1 MSTHRAPT
9 DPPPSDPAQPSDPA
23 PSRIEPETDA
33 TEMISVQARGGLPVA
48 ATPGLP
54 GHPDPWETP
63 GSPGH
68 PEPQV
73 SGYGERLNRLRA
85 GVLGA
90 NDGII
95 SVAAT
100 VVGVAGATAD
110 RGAIALVAA
119 AALSAGAL
127 SMALGEYVS
136 VSSQSDS
143 QNALIEKERAE
154 LEHMPEAELAE
165 LAGLL
170 EEKGLSRATAMA
182 AAVEMTRDDALRA
195 HLDVELGIAEEDIP
209 SPVGAA
215 VSSGLAFTIGALLP
229 VLAILLPPAGL
240 AVPATFVAVLF
251 ALALTGWLGA
261 RLGGSPH
268 RLRAAARLVLGG
280 ALALAATFLIGRLI
294 GG

>member
-1 MSTHRAPT
+1 M
-9 DPPPSDPAQPSDPA
+9 PPGTGSEGEAA
-23 PSRIEPETDA
+23 EIIAVE
-33 TEMISVQARGGLPVA
+33 ARGGLPVESAPVLPRCCHDGGGDGGQDGEA
-48 ATPGLP
+48 A
-54 GHPDPWETP
+54 P

-90 NDGII
+90 NDGIL

-119 AALSAGAL
+119 SALAAGAL

-170 EEKGLSRATAMA
+170 EAKGLSRGTALRA
-182 AAVEMTRDDALRA
+182 AAEMTRDDALRA

-215 VSSGLAFTIGALLP
+215 VSSGLAFTLGGLLP
-229 VLAILLPPAGL
+229 VLAILLPPAAI
-240 AVPATFVAVLF
+240 AVPSTFLSVLL
-251 ALALTGWLGA
+251 ALGLTGWLGA